1 MRYTMFIRSVRV
13 PGRFAF
19 SLLLLIAVLPGLGIA
34 AEENLPRTWTNSL
47 GVKVEGTFLREDGGQ
62 VTLLLKNGRTV
73 TMPMDK
79 LSAEDQDYI
88 RRQTSIVPAATPAAV
103 AGGTP
108 AAGTPAPQGAQATAA
123 PGAGRKKSILLRPT
137 LIHAPDP
144 RVRPKAEIYVPFP
157 ELGKS
162 RTDEPMG
169 MRIRV
174 PGSYS
179 PDRPVPLLLWLAG
192 GDGTSRFNAA
202 QALVDQEQFVLVAMN
217 YPAAVPQP
225 AFATTEGRIGE
236 IWDLHEKMLAKL
248 QEMIPNIDPR
258 LRVVVGFSN
267 GAHVIGGSLSEQI
280 DGLSHYFNVFVLIEG
295 GDAKSFEY
303 PALPGRYFY
312 VASGAL
318 KEGDGKEFN
327 MKLANAARKAGM
339 KVEAHM
345 MEGVGHDFP
354 DLEQARVK
362 SWLENTVIPAQ
373 LAQP

>member
-1 MRYTMFIRSVRV
+1 MKRLVFRIFIFACLAVV
-13 PGRFAF
+13 CAGTHGRADE
-19 SLLLLIAVLPGLGIA
+19 A
-34 AEENLPRTWTNSL
+34 LPRTWTNSV
-47 GVKVEGTFLREDGGQ
+47 GVKMEGIFLREDGGK

-73 TMPMDK
+73 TMPMEK
-79 LSAEDQDYI
+79 LSAEDQDYV
-88 RRQTSIVPAATPAAV
+88 RKQTSIADTPAPAGIATPP
-103 AGGTP
+103 AGS
-108 AAGTPAPQGAQATAA
+108 PAPQGAQTTASPPVPPA
-123 PGAGRKKSILLRPT
+123 SRKKSILLRPT

-169 MRIRV
+169 MRIRI
-174 PGSYS
+174 PGDYN
-179 PDRPVPLLLWLAG
+179 PNRPVPLLVWLAG

-202 QALVDQEQFVLVAMN
+202 EKLVNEEQFVLVAMN

-225 AFATTEGRIGE
+225 AFATTQGRIGE

-258 LRVVVGFSN
+258 LRVIVGFSN

-312 VASGAL
+312 IASGAT
-318 KEGDGKEFN
+318 KDGDGKEFN

-354 DLEQARVK
+354 DSEQARVR